1 MDDKLRVFVEEGS
14 DYPFITTDSEVVA
27 NIVSLDSCLGWMEWL
42 YPHISAV
49 ELDELEDIKKLVAN
63 LGFSLEVIEI
73 PIGNLGAY
81 STISST
87 FSNKVKTIIDQDKWV
102 KLDI

>member
-1 MDDKLRVFVEEGS
+1 MDDKLRVFVEGGS
-14 DYPFITTDSEVVA
+14 DCPFITTDSEVVA

-42 YPHISAV
+42 YPHIRAV
-49 ELDELEDIKKLVAN
+49 YLNELEDIKKLVAN
-63 LGFSLEVIEI
+63 VGFSLEVIEI
-73 PIGNLGAY
+73 PINLGDY
-81 STISST
+81 STILST